1 MQRITTTLVLALVAV
16 FLVPS
21 FGFSERG
28 IQIKENR
35 TALVI
40 GNGAYKNSPLRN
52 PTNDAHDMSATL
64 RRLEFKVTHLENAN
78 QRSMEDAI
86 RRFGRQLRKGGVGLF
101 YFAGHGVQV
110 NGRNYLIPIG
120 AEIEKETDVKY
131 EAVDAGRVLD
141 EMYEARNGLNVVIL
155 DACRDN
161 PYARSF
167 RTTTRGLSRM
177 DAPTGTFIA
186 YATAPGSVAADGP
199 SRNGVFT
206 ESLLRHMA
214 IPDLK
219 IEDVLKEVRKE
230 VIRMTDRKQV
240 PWQSSSLTGD
250 FYFNPERA
258 IALVKAPTA
267 EPKHPNRDK
276 GLDRERE
283 SLERERQEVEQLK
296 MEIERKKLQAE
307 RKRLEA
313 EKKKLEVA
321 KLPPKPMIK
330 EIARD
335 GYFIAYANGVVKDTS
350 TGLMWASRDNGKD
363 INWRDAKRYCE
374 NYRGGGYSDWRMPT
388 LYELEGLY
396 DRSRSYQSKQRSYNV
411 HLTELIQLTTCC
423 PWASEIHGP
432 ETASFDF
439 LGGYRHWRGQSYSN
453 TYRALPVRAGN

>member
-1 MQRITTTLVLALVAV
+1 
-16 FLVPS
+16 
-21 FGFSERG
+21 
-28 IQIKENR
+28 
-35 TALVI
+35 
-40 GNGAYKNSPLRN
+40 
-52 PTNDAHDMSATL
+52 
-64 RRLEFKVTHLENAN
+64 
-78 QRSMEDAI
+78 
-86 RRFGRQLRKGGVGLF
+86 
-101 YFAGHGVQV
+101 
-110 NGRNYLIPIG
+110 
-120 AEIEKETDVKY
+120 
-131 EAVDAGRVLD
+131 
-141 EMYEARNGLNVVIL
+141 
-155 DACRDN
+155 
-161 PYARSF
+161 
-167 RTTTRGLSRM
+167 M